1 MTVLACWALPLL
13 KTTKLE
19 IKENA
24 NETTTGGCVL
34 LYYKIFLCAL
44 EMRSWRGFKLCIEA

>member
-34 LYYKIFLCAL
+34 LDYKIFLCAL